1 MKNKYLVIIIFAA
14 TPFIPFD
21 YAVYFFPAAIPYL
34 IFLDIHLFKF
44 VRKLSFLL
52 FVFILILLQ
61 PIILGEKD
69 FLMLGIKISTNG
81 FYNGLIMIL
90 RAVVM
95 IPAISYLSKTA
106 DRKRLQ
112 KLFAKLGIKQFDEI
126 LEHSQ
131 KLFPLL
137 KEKTK
142 EFFTTVERKKIFNPI
157 EFTAHF
163 IAFLIKATTAYSPKT
178 NKESGL

>member
-14 TPFIPFD
+14 TLFIPFD
-21 YAVYFFPAAIPYL
+21 YAVYFFPATIIYL

-44 VRKLSFLL
+44 VRKLSFLML
-52 FVFILILLQ
+52 VFILILLQ
-61 PIILGEKD
+61 PIVLGEKD
-69 FLMLGIKISTNG
+69 YLMLGIKISTNG

-95 IPAISYLSKTA
+95 IPAINYLSKTS
-106 DRKRLQ
+106 DRRNLQ
-112 KLFAKLGIKQFDEI
+112 KLFARLGIRQYDEI
-126 LEHSQ
+126 LDHSQ

-142 EFFTTVERKKIFNPI
+142 EFFTTVERKKIFSPI

-163 IAFLIKATTAYSPKT
+163 LAFLIKATTTYTPKT
-178 NKESGL
+178 NKENAL